1 VNLANDLMTEGS
13 EILSASVQGQSTSVF
28 IMDTSVAAPVL
39 PTVSFTTTTASI
51 NEGNSGNQSIT
62 VNASLSSAATTAI
75 TVPIT
80 YSGSATIGSDYTA
93 GSGTITFA
101 AGSTTA
107 STSFSVVG
115 DIYDESNETVVLTMG
130 TPTGATLG
138 ASSTYTHTVL
148 NDDVTLATT
157 SGRVI
162 DGYVAGAKVFADL
175 DGDLALDWIDTNGNA
190 IYDNGEGEP
199 WAVTDVQGVY
209 SFTSSANISNANIV
223 SVGGTDVSTLAA
235 IDLLLAAPGSS
246 YITPISTIYAYAEAQ
261 GQGKGAAVL
270 SSLGLSTADLSYD
283 PVASLATNPNAA
295 QVLKIGVSLLTV
307 VNNAS
312 ALVTE
317 LSPSAVSQSTA
328 AANVFAQ
335 IANLDSWNLGQLV
348 SINLPM
354 ASVAVNN
361 LLNTQL
367 SMQGV
372 NLANYSSLITATATA
387 VANVTSQVQSLTSAE
402 VQTGAQNALGALGQ
416 TTLADQIQ
424 TIADLASSGSGLAA
438 TQIASL
444 GTTYAAA
451 NIDNLVIA
459 EELKLASAPTIS
471 LAAHVDPTTGAITV
485 DAGWTGSL
493 EAINYSVRAIGASY
507 SASSTDTL
515 PGDWSALEGY
525 DNIGQSS
532 QFNIGVIGSSPN
544 SITGDGSFS
553 QTTFMANGGVRDVT
567 ISMLD
572 VAVDPVGNQ
581 DDLPVDIPVAVTL
594 AMGATLSVAGTPNLN
609 VTEGSNNAAQTVT
622 INVALD
628 RPILTNQTLSWS
640 VAGNAINGTD
650 AVSGTDFVG
659 GVLPSGTLTLLAG
672 ATTGQIT
679 FQIAGD
685 NAIERAEGYQIVL
698 SGSSGLDLSGIAPL
712 TGTIANDDRA
722 VISIS
727 ALSAQAVEG
736 DTGSTPYQMTV
747 TLDQASFDT
756 QTVDWATEFV
766 SGQGRASEAD
776 FALGSALSGSVTFA
790 AGETSKTIW
799 LNVAGDTIKE
809 GNESFSVR
817 LSNSIGDA
825 TISAANGVLNAVI
838 KDDDGFDVGG
848 HVYFWGGGVASKQF
862 VMDDVDVSVQRFLA
876 DSVQILI
883 DTPFKMQSLKLNT
896 DSHIATADLWLEH
909 TDVSSFSFTGSWP
922 AGAVFTNSLSSSWSV
937 VQSVDAQGILHVSAN
952 YTGAAGT
959 QTLDTMKIGVM
970 SFATPAEDAS
980 PLSFKILD
988 GSVSND
994 AGFSKTIS
1002 PVEAKITFADTTDV
1016 SFPGDMLDGQYT
1028 LGTLTEGFYGIDADR
1043 DFTLSTKD
1051 ANGFDI
1057 WSNEVRA
1064 ITAADAR
1071 ACLLISQG
1079 KQVSAHELIAA
1090 DVNGSGTVTAAD
1102 ARDILLMSV
1111 KNTAKL
1117 SALDWKFVDEDANLS
1132 ALTKNNVKEGVAWK
1146 QGADINVTSDS
1157 SHNLVGILMGDL
1169 NASYTP
1175 DYAKVTPDQAYI
1187 W

>member
-1 VNLANDLMTEGS
+1 LQDGVDTLSGLEHIEFSDITIDLVVPPEPVIP
-13 EILSASVQGQSTSVF
+13 ILSLSAY
-28 IMDTSVAAPVL
+28 
-39 PTVSFTTTTASI
+39 
-51 NEGNSGNQSIT
+51 
-62 VNASLSSAATTAI
+62 VNA
-75 TVPIT
+75 
-80 YSGSATIGSDYTA
+80 GS
-93 GSGTITFA
+93 
-101 AGSTTA
+101 
-107 STSFSVVG
+107 
-115 DIYDESNETVVLTMG
+115 
-130 TPTGATLG
+130 
-138 ASSTYTHTVL
+138 
-148 NDDVTLATT
+148 
-157 SGRVI
+157 
-162 DGYVAGAKVFADL
+162 
-175 DGDLALDWIDTNGNA
+175 
-190 IYDNGEGEP
+190 
-199 WAVTDVQGVY
+199 
-209 SFTSSANISNANIV
+209 
-223 SVGGTDVSTLAA
+223 
-235 IDLLLAAPGSS
+235 
-246 YITPISTIYAYAEAQ
+246 
-261 GQGKGAAVL
+261 
-270 SSLGLSTADLSYD
+270 
-283 PVASLATNPNAA
+283 
-295 QVLKIGVSLLTV
+295 
-307 VNNAS
+307 
-312 ALVTE
+312 
-317 LSPSAVSQSTA
+317 
-328 AANVFAQ
+328 
-335 IANLDSWNLGQLV
+335 
-348 SINLPM
+348 
-354 ASVAVNN
+354 
-361 LLNTQL
+361 
-367 SMQGV
+367 
-372 NLANYSSLITATATA
+372 
-387 VANVTSQVQSLTSAE
+387 
-402 VQTGAQNALGALGQ
+402 
-416 TTLADQIQ
+416 
-424 TIADLASSGSGLAA
+424 
-438 TQIASL
+438 
-444 GTTYAAA
+444 
-451 NIDNLVIA
+451 
-459 EELKLASAPTIS
+459 
-471 LAAHVDPTTGAITV
+471 GAITV

-493 EAINYSVRAIGASY
+493 EAINYSVRANGASY
-507 SASSTDTL
+507 NSYSVDNL
-515 PGDWSALEGY
+515 PGDGENFTEEHTNTESRIAVYSIDPQG
-525 DNIGQSS
+525 
-532 QFNIGVIGSSPN
+532 

-572 VAVDPVGNQ
+572 VAVDPVG
-581 DDLPVDIPVAVTL
+581 DLSDLPVDIPAAVTL
-594 AMGATLSVAGTPNLN
+594 AMGATLSVTGTPNLN
-609 VTEGSNNAAQTVT
+609 VTEGSNNAHQTVT

-640 VAGNAINGTD
+640 VAGNGINGTD
-650 AVSGTDFVG
+650 AVSGADFVG
-659 GVLPSGTLTLLAG
+659 GALPTGTLTLLAG

-685 NAIERAEGYQIVL
+685 NAIERAEGYQIML
-698 SGSSGLDLSGIAPL
+698 SGTSGLDLSGIAPL

-727 ALSAQAVEG
+727 ALSAQAIEG

-747 TLDQASFDT
+747 TLDQASFES

-766 SGQGRASEAD
+766 SGQGRASELD

-790 AGETSKTIW
+790 AGETSKTIT

-862 VMDDVDVSVQRFLA
+862 VMDDVDVSVQQLGN
-876 DSVQILI
+876 SVQTLI
-883 DTPFKMQSLKLNT
+883 DAPIQLQNIKLNT
-896 DSHIATADLWLEH
+896 DTHIATADLWASH
-909 TDVSSFSFTGSWP
+909 TDMSSFTFTSSLP
-922 AGAVFTNSLSSSWSV
+922 VGAIFTNSLSSSWSV
-937 VQSVDAQGILHVSAN
+937 VQTTDAQGILHVSAN
-952 YTGAAGT
+952 YTGAANT
-959 QTLDTMKIGVM
+959 QTLDTMKIGVV
-970 SFATPAEDAS
+970 SFTTPEEDAS
-980 PLSFKILD
+980 PLSFKLLD

-1016 SFPGDMLDGQYT
+1016 TAPGDILDGQYT

-1102 ARDILLMSV
+1102 ARDILLMSI

-1117 SALDWKFVDEDANLS
+1117 TTELEWKFVDEDANLS

-1146 QGADINVTSDS
+1146 QGADISVTSDS

-1175 DYAKVTPDQAYI
+1175 DYAKITPDQAYI

>member
-1 VNLANDLMTEGS
+1 MGNITDL
-13 EILSASVQGQSTSVF
+13 Q
-28 IMDTSVAAPVL
+28 
-39 PTVSFTTTTASI
+39 VS
-51 NEGNSGNQSIT
+51 G
-62 VNASLSSAATTAI
+62 
-75 TVPIT
+75 
-80 YSGSATIGSDYTA
+80 
-93 GSGTITFA
+93 
-101 AGSTTA
+101 
-107 STSFSVVG
+107 
-115 DIYDESNETVVLTMG
+115 
-130 TPTGATLG
+130 GATL
-138 ASSTYTHTVL
+138 SVL
-148 NDDVTLATT
+148 LQDGVDALSGIEHIEFSDVTINLIVPPEPVVATLSLT
-157 SGRVI
+157 A
-162 DGYVAGAKVFADL
+162 YVD
-175 DGDLALDWIDTNGNA
+175 
-190 IYDNGEGEP
+190 
-199 WAVTDVQGVY
+199 
-209 SFTSSANISNANIV
+209 
-223 SVGGTDVSTLAA
+223 
-235 IDLLLAAPGSS
+235 
-246 YITPISTIYAYAEAQ
+246 
-261 GQGKGAAVL
+261 
-270 SSLGLSTADLSYD
+270 
-283 PVASLATNPNAA
+283 
-295 QVLKIGVSLLTV
+295 
-307 VNNAS
+307 
-312 ALVTE
+312 
-317 LSPSAVSQSTA
+317 AVS
-328 AANVFAQ
+328 
-335 IANLDSWNLGQLV
+335 
-348 SINLPM
+348 
-354 ASVAVNN
+354 
-361 LLNTQL
+361 
-367 SMQGV
+367 
-372 NLANYSSLITATATA
+372 
-387 VANVTSQVQSLTSAE
+387 
-402 VQTGAQNALGALGQ
+402 
-416 TTLADQIQ
+416 
-424 TIADLASSGSGLAA
+424 
-438 TQIASL
+438 
-444 GTTYAAA
+444 
-451 NIDNLVIA
+451 
-459 EELKLASAPTIS
+459 
-471 LAAHVDPTTGAITV
+471 GAITV

-493 EAINYSVRAIGASY
+493 EAINYSVRAIGARYDSF
-507 SASSTDTL
+507 SVDIL
-515 PGDWSALEGY
+515 PGDGENFTEEHTNTESRIAVYSIDPQG
-525 DNIGQSS
+525 
-532 QFNIGVIGSSPN
+532 

-553 QTTFMANGGVRDVT
+553 QTTFMPNGGVRDVT

-581 DDLPVDIPVAVTL
+581 DDLPVDIPAAVTL

-628 RPILTNQTLSWS
+628 RPILTNQTLTWS
-640 VAGNAINGTD
+640 VAGNTINGAD
-650 AVSGTDFVG
+650 AVSGADFVG
-659 GVLPSGTLTLLAG
+659 GALPSGTVTLLAG

-685 NAIERAEGYQIVL
+685 NAIERTEGYQIVL

-727 ALSAQAVEG
+727 ALSAQALEG

-747 TLDQASFDT
+747 TLDQASFES

-766 SGQGRASEAD
+766 SGQGHASEAD

-790 AGETSKTIW
+790 AGETSKTIT

-817 LSNSIGDA
+817 LSNSMGDA
-825 TISAANGVLNAVI
+825 TISAASGVLNAVI

-862 VMDDVDVSVQRFLA
+862 VMDDVDVSVQRLLA

-883 DTPFKMQSLKLNT
+883 DTPIKMQNIKLNT
-896 DSHIATADLWLEH
+896 DSHLATADLWLEH
-909 TDVSSFSFTGSWP
+909 TDVTSFSFTSATSVP
-922 AGAVFTNSLSSSWSV
+922 AGVIFTNSLSSSWNV
-937 VQSVDAQGILHVSAN
+937 VQTTDANGLLHVSGN

-970 SFATPAEDAS
+970 SFATPEEDAS
-980 PLSFKILD
+980 PLSFQLLD

-994 AGFSKTIS
+994 ADFSKTIS

-1016 SFPGDMLDGQYT
+1016 TAPGDILDGQYT

-1102 ARDILLMSV
+1102 ARDILLMSI
-1111 KNTAKL
+1111 KNLAKL
-1117 SALDWKFVDEDANLS
+1117 TTELEWKFVDEDANLS